1 MADDS
6 VFDSVDEFYENVG
19 FYDIDMSRHLTLY
32 SNGTSTTGGFNTFSV
47 NPCSQDYFDYV
58 ECQKWKKKR
67 QQQQQAA

>member
-6 VFDSVDEFYENVG
+6 LFDAVDEFYDNVG
-19 FYDIDMSRHLTLY
+19 FNDMERDLTLY

-47 NPCSQDYFDYV
+47 NPCSEDYFDYV

-67 QQQQQAA
+67 QQQQQEC